1 MRKSIVVYPFPILA
15 HESTHQKQERGL
27 GLVKISYQL
36 LHYAEAVA
44 GLNHNLRLRM
54 KRVLVR
60 LVKVMEQRLQRL
72 FRRRRPFLLIRHK
85 LRDMH

>member
-1 MRKSIVVYPFPILA
+1 MRKSIVVNLLPILA
-15 HESTHQKQERGL
+15 HKSTHQKQERGL
-27 GLVKISYQL
+27 GLVKIRYQM

-60 LVKVMEQRLQRL
+60 LVKVMEQR
-72 FRRRRPFLLIRHK
+72 P
-85 LRDMH
+85 

>member
-1 MRKSIVVYPFPILA
+1 MRKSIVVYPLPILA

-27 GLVKISYQL
+27 RLVEVGYQL
-36 LHYAEAVA
+36 LHHAESIA

-60 LVKVMEQRLQRL
+60 LVKVMEQR
-72 FRRRRPFLLIRHK
+72 P
-85 LRDMH
+85 